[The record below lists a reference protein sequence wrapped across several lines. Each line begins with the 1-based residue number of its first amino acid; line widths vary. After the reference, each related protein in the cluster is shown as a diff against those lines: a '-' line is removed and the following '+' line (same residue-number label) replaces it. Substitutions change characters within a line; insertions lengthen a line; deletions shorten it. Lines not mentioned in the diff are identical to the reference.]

1 MSSGGFTECV
11 VASVCQSHSCTLCL
25 QYLPDR
31 VGDLADTET
40 AGGLW
45 WLPSI
50 VPPHVPLHLRHKL
63 EGLSHFG
70 PVLLLLWPHRIQ
82 SVHVSGQCATPS
94 NNRIRSVSDQFLQ
107 VHTSD
112 MQHVKKLRRA
122 TGPDFVSLNPLPV
135 QSRSARAVVSLR
147 DHKHTV
153 KLVLSQRTLICSC
166 IRKTK
171 KHTCWIDW
179 LVVSLTSVLII
190 VHCDQKSYD
199 WEDGA
204 DEGLTW
210 HELVRFEREKACEL
224 RREEIFSWTGVKLS
238 EERNRTGE
246 QQESKKGRSP

>member
-1 MSSGGFTECV
+1 MSSGWFSESV
-11 VASVCQSHSCTLCL
+11 FASVCQSHSCTLCL

-50 VPPHVPLHLRHKL
+50 VPPHVPLHLWHKL

-70 PVLLLLWPHRIQ
+70 PVLWLLWPHRIK

-94 NNRIRSVSDQFLQ
+94 NNRIKSVSDQFLH

-135 QSRSARAVVSLR
+135 QSSSARAVVSLR

-153 KLVLSQRTLICSC
+153 KLALSRRTLICSC

-171 KHTCWIDW
+171 KTHMLNRLTGCRSHLSPYNCTLWPEKLW
-179 LVVSLTSVLII
+179 LRRRSRWRTDMTWTRTL
-190 VHCDQKSYD
+190 
-199 WEDGA
+199 WER
-204 DEGLTW
+204 EGLWAETW
-210 HELVRFEREKACEL
+210 GDLQL
-224 RREEIFSWTGVKLS
+224 DWS
-238 EERNRTGE
+238 
-246 QQESKKGRSP
+246 